1 MEDGSSYRLRHQ
13 PLAGAGLRLA
23 AARGGRWEL
32 AHGRSSSDCNM
43 ADELDDFLRQN
54 REIADT
60 VEGLRGLWESDKH
73 WRARRDFLVRNLSD
87 YRRDRMDDLI
97 ALSMVWSN
105 HIFMGC
111 RYNDELMEKV
121 LEMADGVEVEDAPQ
135 FTTRDEIM
143 KQGQ

>member
-1 MEDGSSYRLRHQ
+1 
-13 PLAGAGLRLA
+13 
-23 AARGGRWEL
+23 
-32 AHGRSSSDCNM
+32 M

-60 VEGLRGLWESDKH
+60 VEGLRVRGESDKH

-87 YRRDRMDDLI
+87 YQRDRMDYLV

-143 KQGQ
+143 KERH